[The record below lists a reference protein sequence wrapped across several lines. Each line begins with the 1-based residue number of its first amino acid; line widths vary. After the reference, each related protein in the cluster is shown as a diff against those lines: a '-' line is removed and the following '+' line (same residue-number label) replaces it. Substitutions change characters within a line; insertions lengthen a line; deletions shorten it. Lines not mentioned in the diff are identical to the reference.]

1 MDLYESLSS
10 VAVHDGAFI
19 SLTGGGGKTTLMI
32 EWASRLRSRGYRV
45 LMTTTTKIMSPSF
58 LDYRADRVF
67 SSDDILSFRPAGPCS
82 VLYAVGDS
90 LTNKWLSPP
99 LEQFD
104 LLRDR
109 FDVIINEADGSKRLP
124 VKVHTQ
130 RDPVVPDLTTYTV
143 SIFGLWALGHSTSEV
158 AFGESRNLVVDPSY
172 IQWLL
177 DDPEGLLKGSLPGR
191 RAIVFNGADC
201 IGSDVSAGLRSL
213 VYPSDV
219 FVCTASEREGE
230 IHERIQ

>member
-90 LTNKWLSPP
+90 LTNKWVSPP
-99 LEQFD
+99 LEQLG

-130 RDPVVPDLTTYTV
+130 RDPVVPALTTYTV
-143 SIFGLWALGHSTSEV
+143 SILGLWALGKNTSEV
-158 AFGESRNLVVDPSY
+158 AFGESRDMVVDSSY
-172 IQWLL
+172 VQWLL